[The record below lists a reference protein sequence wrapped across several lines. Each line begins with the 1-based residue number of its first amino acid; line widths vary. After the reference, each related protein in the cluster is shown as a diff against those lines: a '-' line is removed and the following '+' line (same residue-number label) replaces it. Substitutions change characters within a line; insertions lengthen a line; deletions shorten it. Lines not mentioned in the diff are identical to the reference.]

1 MDFVDDNYCF
11 CCGKLNPIGMKLDF
25 HYSDEK
31 LSAEVAFSR
40 EFQGF
45 AGIVHGGVVAAVL
58 DEVMVWLLM
67 KKGIKAV
74 TGQMDVKFR
83 KPVFIN
89 ENLKFTAELTGR
101 ADSKAIKVAARAEK
115 EDGTVVAE
123 SSGTFIK
130 IS

>member
-25 HYSDEK
+25 HYSNEQ
-31 LSAEVAFSR
+31 LSAEVAFPR

-45 AGIVHGGVVAAVL
+45 AGIVHGGMVAAVL

-89 ENLKFTAELTGR
+89 ENLKFTAELKGR
-101 ADSKAIKVAARAEK
+101 ADSRAIKVAARAERD
-115 EDGTVVAE
+115 DGTVVAD
-123 SSGTFIK
+123 SNGTFIK
-130 IS
+130 VG